1 MNADMRESFP
11 RADAMRGCSRKEFP
25 LQPFLSPSCP
35 GLLLDGL
42 VGFCEELMA
51 QAVVSGSAVWLQ
63 TYTLFAPTLYPLQKD
78 QVLASCGKTGCLKYS
93 FWVYK
98 LDQQFFRAV

>member
-11 RADAMRGCSRKEFP
+11 RADAMREFSRKESS

-51 QAVVSGSAVWLQ
+51 QAVVNRSAVWLQ
-63 TYTLFAPTLYPLQKD
+63 TYPLFVSTLYLLQKD
-78 QVLASCGKTGCLKYS
+78 QVLAACGKTGCLIYS